1 MKTFLYRHKKVTFS
15 LSFHYLDLN
24 DPISF
29 KDTNDTNITKRKL
42 KDGIFTE
49 GEVSIMKQYMR
60 EYKNLSLFDLGK
72 KIYYKL
78 KKRDL
83 DRKYVYTCILKWIE
97 KNRSIAN

>member
-1 MKTFLYRHKKVTFS
+1 MTFS
-15 LSFHYLDLN
+15 LSLHYLDLN

-78 KKRDL
+78 IQAQIFHSLLLSISKIYLRRMVL
-83 DRKYVYTCILKWIE
+83 MCRQW
-97 KNRSIAN
+97 KNQ